1 MSRAAPRRSVTRV
14 TVGEP
19 AIQRIDTLAGEE
31 PLEIRIGHRPLAVTM
46 RTPGDE
52 IDLALGYL
60 LTEGVIRAAEDVKT
74 AILCAGDQ
82 EENTYNVVD
91 VTLAD
96 HVAAPAVLEAAART
110 VTSACGVCGKDSID
124 AIRIRSTVDLAAD
137 PVTVDPAVL
146 VALPDRLRA
155 AQRGFGRTGGSHAA
169 ALFTADG
176 ELIAA
181 REDVGRHN
189 AVDKLI
195 GHELRANRLPLRGRV
210 LLLSG
215 RAGFELV
222 QKAWMAGISV
232 VAAVGAPSSLAA
244 DLAAEAGM
252 TLIGFLR
259 PPSMNVYTHPHR
271 LAPTL

>member
-1 MSRAAPRRSVTRV
+1 MSRAAPRRPVTRL
-14 TVGEP
+14 TVGAP
-19 AIQRIDTLAGEE
+19 ATTRADTLAGEE

-60 LTEGVIRAAEDVKT
+60 LTEGVIRSADDVST

-91 VTLAD
+91 VTLAA
-96 HVAAPAVLEAAART
+96 HVPPPAASAAAART
-110 VTSACGVCGKDSID
+110 VTSACGVCGKASID
-124 AIRIRSTVDLAAD
+124 AIRVRSSVDLTGD
-137 PVTVDPAVL
+137 PVEVAATTL
-146 VALPDRLRA
+146 VELPERLRA

-176 ELIAA
+176 DLIAA

-195 GHELRANRLPLRGRV
+195 GHELRAGRLPLRGRV

-252 TLIGFLR
+252 TLVGFLR
-259 PPSMNVYTHPHR
+259 PPSMNVYTNPER
-271 LAPTL
+271 IRAD